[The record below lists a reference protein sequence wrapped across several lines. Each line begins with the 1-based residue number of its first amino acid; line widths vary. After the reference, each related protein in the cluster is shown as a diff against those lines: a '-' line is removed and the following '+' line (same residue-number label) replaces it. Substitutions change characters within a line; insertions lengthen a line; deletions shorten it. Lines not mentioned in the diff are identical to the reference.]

1 MRRTGIPALKP
12 SISFPS
18 LLTHRTA
25 PRSPKRLQLIDP
37 KAKPQVALSLTLGAD
52 DDTEALL
59 PQHHHSGL
67 ERRARSW
74 SGTKFKDDRALA
86 SPTNRLAAL
95 FDEER
100 PPCAPALKEAR
111 PTTPPPKKERSGF
124 LVPFFRRIN
133 TPDPEKNKQPAW
145 PPPLARS
152 ISAADLTC
160 PLATG
165 SEGQPEGAVRKRPSS
180 TDQKVV
186 RFASA
191 ENTWP
196 YLGGRGWASGD
207 GNGDGDCD
215 GDAAAAAA
223 RGGGG
228 VAPLTPYY
236 SPETTPTTP
245 ASTNHRG
252 GHFLLRGDEGEYR
265 QYNNAAAAAAAAPGP
280 LAEGN
285 LLLDMSAVAR
295 KPCEANQAVVVSLRD
310 FPRVNQPYPSPVSPP
325 DPEYIRQ
332 VEAALEASFTTDHS
346 RALGGEGRQQ
356 SIPPWSL
363 PELEPAYE
371 LDVSQMTGE
380 QVYEKL
386 VGPVGN
392 WFHYPPMQVAEEFVP
407 KSKAHWDWRALEIRG
422 RDQFSGLGL
431 SFNDGSGFRWPA
443 TF

>member
-1 MRRTGIPALKP
+1 M
-12 SISFPS
+12 
-18 LLTHRTA
+18 
-25 PRSPKRLQLIDP
+25 
-37 KAKPQVALSLTLGAD
+37 ALSLTIPSTDNRED
-52 DDTEALL
+52 DAEALL
-59 PQHHHSGL
+59 PQHYQPGL

-74 SGTKFKDDRALA
+74 SGTRFKDDRAFA
-86 SPTNRLAAL
+86 SPTGRLAAL
-95 FDEER
+95 FDEEQ

-111 PTTPPPKKERSGF
+111 LTTPLTKKERSGF

-133 TPDPEKNKQPAW
+133 TPDPEKSKQPVR
-145 PPPLARS
+145 PPPLVRS

-160 PLATG
+160 PLATD
-165 SEGQPEGAVRKRPSS
+165 SEGQPEGAARKRRPS
-180 TDQKVV
+180 TDQKAV
-186 RFASA
+186 RFAFA

-196 YLGGRGWASGD
+196 YLGGRSWASGD
-207 GNGDGDCD
+207 GDGDGDCD
-215 GDAAAAAA
+215 GDAAAAEA

-228 VAPLTPYY
+228 VAPLIPYY

-245 ASTNHRG
+245 ASANHRG
-252 GHFLLRGDEGEYR
+252 GRFLLWGDEGEYR
-265 QYNNAAAAAAAAPGP
+265 QYNTATAAAAPGP
-280 LAEGN
+280 LAGGDII
-285 LLLDMSAVAR
+285 LDMPAVAR
-295 KPCEANQAVVVSLRD
+295 KDCEANQAAHLQPQAVVVPLRD

-332 VEAALEASFTTDHS
+332 VEATLEASFTTDHPQ
-346 RALGGEGRQQ
+346 ALGGVEDRQQ
-356 SIPPWSL
+356 SIPPSPL

-371 LDVSQMTGE
+371 LDVSQMTDE

-422 RDQFSGLGL
+422 RDQLSGLGGPGL
-431 SFNDGSGFRWPA
+431 SVNYGCGIRWPA